1 MPRGDENGPGTSF
14 LFLMLGA
21 IQRALSILRG
31 VLQELG
37 ALGVGEWA
45 LPSPGTLCDRE
56 RTPGSSE
63 SSWPW
68 WGGDTS
74 PLPVPLGGAQA
85 VMKSGVS
92 LAVLPSPS
100 PGF

>member
-1 MPRGDENGPGTSF
+1 MPRGDENGPGTSL

-21 IQRALSILRG
+21 IQRALSILRE
-31 VLQELG
+31 VRQELG

-45 LPSPGTLCDRE
+45 SPSPGTLCDRG

-68 WGGDTS
+68 WGWGGVGHITS
-74 PLPVPLGGAQA
+74 P
-85 VMKSGVS
+85 
-92 LAVLPSPS
+92 
-100 PGF
+100 PGSNVVWC